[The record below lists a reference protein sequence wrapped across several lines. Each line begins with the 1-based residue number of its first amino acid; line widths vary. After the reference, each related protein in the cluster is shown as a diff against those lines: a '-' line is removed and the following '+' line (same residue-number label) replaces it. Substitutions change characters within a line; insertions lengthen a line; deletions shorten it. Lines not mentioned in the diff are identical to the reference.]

1 MMEPDR
7 ALGEGVK
14 AREKARWLLL
24 YWNVMSYCDVEVF
37 GLIGGVVTLAVKR
50 ALVAVAIF
58 LGESTWE
65 AGVHASEERQ
75 KPAAIRE

>member
-37 GLIGGVVTLAVKR
+37 GLM
-50 ALVAVAIF
+50 VA
-58 LGESTWE
+58 S
-65 AGVHASEERQ
+65 SR
-75 KPAAIRE
+75 